1 MNECLCPVIKNSA
14 TPREQTS
21 LLCYIQLKVHW
32 NIYNAKTMYTALV
45 TSMRRGVPAGS
56 ESYPWTPLICL
67 HQWLRLAKGSIPWWC
82 EGKRRTYKHPFV
94 HWLVQAVGTSRP
106 TVPGSDYVCLD
117 INKLMYD
124 LEHDDE
130 MVVISSLLKW
140 LPAEVLYHMRHAA
153 RCALRVVVVD
163 KPSGSPLHL
172 L

>member
-1 MNECLCPVIKNSA
+1 MNVCVLWLKTLQALGNRRVSFA
-14 TPREQTS
+14 
-21 LLCYIQLKVHW
+21 IQLKVHW
-32 NIYNAKTMYTALV
+32 NIYNAKTMYTVLV
-45 TSMRRGVPAGS
+45 TSMRRGVPADS
-56 ESYPWTPLICL
+56 ESYPWIPLICL

-94 HWLVQAVGTSRP
+94 PLVGTSRP
-106 TVPGSDYVCLD
+106 TVPDSDYVCLD
-117 INKLMYD
+117 INKLMHD

-130 MVVISSLLKW
+130 TVVISSLLKW